1 VQVQVTL
8 PRLQISC
15 LSLQEKEHGWIW
27 REKMS
32 VKNLLRKKQD
42 KVTPKPLPEH
52 KSGKFRFIIS
62 EVNEKL

>member
-1 VQVQVTL
+1 
-8 PRLQISC
+8 
-15 LSLQEKEHGWIW
+15 
-27 REKMS
+27 MS